1 MPKAPWIPPP
11 STLALLAVL
20 AVGCVSTHRGLVA
33 VQDGAVPELRQV
45 HLCTPEGREI
55 ALRSTEDMP
64 VLRSLE
70 GCTLE
75 VSGPVMARSL
85 MVQDWR
91 VLDAGDGSAPYVG
104 LLRQHGSNLVIDDR
118 NSGMPLVLDQASAA
132 RLVQHGGS
140 LVMISGY
147 VVGAQLL
154 HVVTFRILVE

>member
-1 MPKAPWIPPP
+1 MPKATWISPLF
-11 STLALLAVL
+11 TAVL
-20 AVGCVSTHRGLVA
+20 AALLVAGCVSTHRGLVA
-33 VQDGAVPELRQV
+33 VEDGAVAELQQV
-45 HLCTPEGREI
+45 RLCTPEGREL
-55 ALRSTEDMP
+55 ALRSTEEMP

-85 MVQDWR
+85 VVRTWR

-118 NSGMPLVLDQASAA
+118 NSGMPLVLDPASAK
-132 RLVQHGGS
+132 RLAPHAGS
-140 LVMISGY
+140 MVMISGY